1 MLTLS
6 SPTMVIM
13 MVLIVGIS
21 SFSLLPSSLMH
32 RSSPNG
38 LHIQK
43 NLQKKAVPNVRYN
56 NKKYNTFTLKAY
68 TWEDMDI
75 EEDEEPGWY
84 ICQCIAGKAKS
95 ATQSTNDQLQSTN
108 KDESEL
114 ATNTNPKLTPN

>member
-1 MLTLS
+1 
-6 SPTMVIM
+6 

-38 LHIQK
+38 LHIPVRVQKNLLLGSQK
-43 NLQKKAVPNVRYN
+43 NLQKKAAPNVRYS

-95 ATQSTNDQLQSTN
+95 ATQSTNNQRTKTKANLPQI
-108 KDESEL
+108 
-114 ATNTNPKLTPN
+114 LTQN